1 MVKEN
6 WLVATMT
13 LEKQK
18 SIVTNFRRDTVGF
31 LTNGE
36 MQDSEWNV
44 K

>member
-1 MVKEN
+1 
-6 WLVATMT
+6 MT

-18 SIVTNFRRDTVGF
+18 SIATNFRRDTISF
-31 LTNGE
+31 LTDGE